1 MKKSLPDRRSMAA
14 AFLILGIAAGS
25 CVDSTAPAVL
35 SSPSNVTVTLV
46 GPHSARVTWTPS
58 GGPAADYVE
67 TYNIYRDGVKI
78 GQTPLTTFLDNNLVE
93 GVTYKY
99 RVTAEG
105 FGIVSEL
112 SAESSSSAITVPD
125 ITAPTVSSTTPA
137 ANATGVALSATV
149 SATFSEPL
157 DATTVNGSTFFV
169 KTGGGALIPATVT
182 YNTTTRTAL
191 LTPTAPLP
199 NAAPLS
205 ATITTGIKDVPGN
218 KLAAD
223 FTFSFTTRDEVPPTV
238 VASSPANGA
247 AGVQP
252 NSPITM
258 TFSEAMDASTITAA
272 NVTLKLTSSGS
283 TVSGTV
289 AYNPA
294 TLTATFTPS
303 ASLAFGTGYTLA
315 VSTAAKDASGNSL
328 AAVFSA
334 AFTTAG
340 APDTTAPS
348 VVSITPANGAA
359 GVSVNTAI
367 SVQFSEAMDP
377 LTINSNTIS
386 LVLASNSA
394 PVSGTV
400 SYSQATNTATFTPSA
415 ALSFGTS
422 YVASVAVGAKDQA
435 GNPLAAAAAATF
447 TTASAPD
454 ATSPNVVS
462 VTPAHLTSGV
472 PISTVVTVQFSE
484 SMNPLT
490 INTSTIVLTFTG
502 TATAVPGSVSYNP
515 ATNSGTF
522 TPSSLA
528 FSTSYTVTVNGVT
541 DLAGNGLASPFSSI
555 FATGAAPDVTPPT
568 VSSSSPI
575 NGATGVARTV
585 APTVTFSEAMNGSTI
600 NGNTIVLKVT
610 SSGTQVPGTVS
621 YDPGTNTATFTPST
635 QLSFSTQYTLSVLTG
650 VQDLAG
656 NPLASQFNATFTVAP
671 NPDTTRPTVI
681 ASARLGAAGPP
692 LENRSIASVTFSE
705 PMNSATINN
714 TNITLQDDR
723 DLSSVA
729 GTVSY
734 DSGTNTAFFTA
745 SPPAGYVASGTGSR
759 YSLKVSTG
767 VTDLAG
773 NSLASPFTSSGTRVS
788 YYQGTSEEADNTKAQ
803 IHVHITFSQSGQT
816 LGRAVEC
823 VGLPG
828 ADCDLLPRNQ
838 AAVDAVGPLDDQ
850 GSPPGG
856 VGIAATVTALSGTV
870 NGSNI
875 TFTFSIANSRSFTF
889 TGTLFDNNPM
899 TGSLTGA
906 TLAGPVSIT
915 LAR

>member
-1 MKKSLPDRRSMAA
+1 
-14 AFLILGIAAGS
+14 
-25 CVDSTAPAVL
+25 V
-35 SSPSNVTVTLV
+35 NVTVTLV
-46 GPHSARVTWTPS
+46 GPHSARITWTPAN
-58 GGPAADYVE
+58 PAEVDYVE
-67 TYNIYRDGVKI
+67 VYNIYRDGVKI
-78 GQTPLTTFLDNNLVE
+78 GQTTLTAFVDNNLVE
-93 GVTYKY
+93 GVSYKY

-105 FGIVSEL
+105 FGVVSEL
-112 SAESSSSAITVPD
+112 SAETSSSAITVPD
-125 ITAPTVSSTTPA
+125 ITAPTVSATTPA
-137 ANATGVALSATV
+137 ANATGIALSATV

-157 DATTVNGSTFFV
+157 DATTVNGTTFFV
-169 KTGGGALIPATVT
+169 KTQGGTLIPATVT
-182 YNTTTRTAL
+182 YNAATRTAL
-191 LTPTAPLP
+191 LAPAAPLP
-199 NAAPLS
+199 NASPLS

-252 NSPITM
+252 NSPITV

-272 NVTLKLTSSGS
+272 NVTLKLTSNASV
-283 TVSGTV
+283 VSGTV

-315 VSTAAKDASGNSL
+315 VSTGAQDASGNAL
-328 AAVFSA
+328 AAGFSS

-340 APDTTAPS
+340 APDTTPPS
-348 VVSITPANGAA
+348 VLSITPANGAA
-359 GVSVNTAI
+359 GVSVNTAV

-377 LTINSNTIS
+377 LTINGNTIS
-386 LVLASNSA
+386 LVLASNSS
-394 PVSGTV
+394 PVSGIV
-400 SYSQATNTATFTPSA
+400 SYSQATNTATFTPSV
-415 ALSFGTS
+415 ALSFATS
-422 YVASVAVGAKDQA
+422 YLASVTTGAKDQA
-435 GNPLAAAAAATF
+435 GNPLIAAATATF

-454 ATSPNVVS
+454 
-462 VTPAHLTSGV
+462 VTPPTVLSVSPPHLTSGV
-472 PISTVVTVQFSE
+472 PTSTTVSVQFSE
-484 SMNPLT
+484 AMNPLT
-490 INTSTIVLTFTG
+490 INGSTIVLTFTG
-502 TATAVPGSVSYNP
+502 TATTVPGSVTYDP
-515 ATNSGTF
+515 PTNTATF
-522 TPSSLA
+522 TPSALA

-541 DLAGNGLASPFSSI
+541 DLAGNGLSAPVASI
-555 FATGAAPDVTPPT
+555 FATGAAPDLTPPT

-575 NGATGVARTV
+575 NGAAGVGRTV
-585 APTVTFSEAMNGSTI
+585 APTVTFSEAMKASTINGSTI
-600 NGNTIVLKVT
+600 VLNVA
-610 SSGTQVPGTVS
+610 SSGTPVPGTVS
-621 YDPGTNTATFTPST
+621 YDPGTNTAIFTPSA

-650 VQDLAG
+650 AQDLAG
-656 NPLASQFNATFTVAP
+656 NPLASQFNATFTVMA
-671 NPDTTRPTVI
+671 NPDITRPTVI
-681 ASARLGAAGPP
+681 SSARLGAAGPP

-705 PMNSATINN
+705 PMNSATINSG
-714 TNITLQDDR
+714 TITLQDDR

-773 NSLASPFTSSGTRVS
+773 NGLAAPFTSSGTRVS

-856 VGIAATVTALSGTV
+856 VGIAATITALSGTV

-875 TFTFSIANSRSFTF
+875 TFTFTIANGRSFTF
-889 TGTLFDNNPM
+889 TGTLIDINTMSGN
-899 TGSLTGA
+899 LTGA